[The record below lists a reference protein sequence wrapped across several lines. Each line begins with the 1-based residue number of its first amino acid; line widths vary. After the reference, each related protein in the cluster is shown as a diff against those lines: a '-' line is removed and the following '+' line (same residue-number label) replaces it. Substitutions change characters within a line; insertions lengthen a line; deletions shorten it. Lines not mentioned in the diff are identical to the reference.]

1 MPGQSLLIVAAL
13 GGLAIVLSKIVR
25 RFVPEIIVFL
35 ALGVL
40 IGPDGPLGLINAG
53 NLPVLDLLT
62 EIALAAI
69 IFLMGDRLRIDDLRS
84 MKRLLLPLN
93 VAQIVATGLLV
104 FVGVRAVGVELQIA
118 AVLG

>member
-1 MPGQSLLIVAAL
+1 VPGHSLLIVAGL
-13 GGLAIVLSKIVR
+13 GGLAIALSKIAH
-25 RFVPEIIVFL
+25 RFVPEIVVFL
-35 ALGVL
+35 TLGVL
-40 IGPDGPLGLINAG
+40 IGPDGPLPLINST
-53 NLPVLDLLT
+53 NLPVLNLLT

-104 FVGVRAVGVELQIA
+104 FAGCARRGSTSRSLPYSV
-118 AVLG
+118 